1 MQHDMDAR
9 FDNQD
14 RMINY
19 LLKQIQDMES
29 AANNRLG
36 KANDMNERDRDMQNK
51 RITDLKLQYDNALS
65 QLGDLVIKFNNLN

>member
-1 MQHDMDAR
+1 
-9 FDNQD
+9 
-14 RMINY
+14 MINY

-51 RITDLKLQYDNALS
+51 RITDLKL
-65 QLGDLVIKFNNLN
+65 